1 MKNHQVLLALVEEE
15 TCHPMAMGS
24 DLEHK
29 GYRVTVVKGDTAFG
43 ILHEKDFDVVITD
56 LFTVLEKAKELNPTI
71 MGILV
76 LPTSSKSIPTAHAIQ
91 SSADDYL
98 FKPFD
103 LAELEM
109 RIMHSIEKVKARQKN
124 LSPEECEPY
133 FSENIL
139 HMIRMMSHDVRGS
152 LLSISATL
160 KLLSRGYYG
169 KMDDG
174 VMNKVKEIFSKTTG
188 LIGMTEE
195 YLGRS
200 FSVNDDVETKQDTL
214 DMMKHILIP
223 VLKEFSS
230 ELKGH
235 RLLIDHRLH
244 EMSNKPISIRAS
256 RVWLKMVFRNL
267 LKNAL
272 KFGDPGGMIAI
283 GFEDQGSSYRFNVY
297 NTGDPIPE
305 AYRNK
310 LFTNFWKNGNQGMN
324 REEANGTGLGL
335 YLTKKVIEKLGGE
348 IWYEAKERGST
359 FSFTLPS
366 ESTLSMGSVY
376 PIGEPLQMTTAN
388 R

>member
-1 MKNHQVLLALVEEE
+1 
-15 TCHPMAMGS
+15 
-24 DLEHK
+24 
-29 GYRVTVVKGDTAFG
+29 
-43 ILHEKDFDVVITD
+43 
-56 LFTVLEKAKELNPTI
+56 
-71 MGILV
+71 
-76 LPTSSKSIPTAHAIQ
+76 
-91 SSADDYL
+91 
-98 FKPFD
+98 
-103 LAELEM
+103 
-109 RIMHSIEKVKARQKN
+109 
-124 LSPEECEPY
+124 
-133 FSENIL
+133 
-139 HMIRMMSHDVRGS
+139 
-152 LLSISATL
+152 
-160 KLLSRGYYG
+160 
-169 KMDDG
+169 MDDG